1 MLAVDP
7 HPAHR
12 NATRPG
18 VQPFGS
24 MLTTSRIPRAHRR
37 QILRLSKR
45 IVPAPE
51 SAELRRL
58 QNSILTK
65 MGQTVNRNPRLW
77 YRNIEQSQGRC
88 RNQQSV
94 DGRRAQSSPKPRPS
108 PWSRTISTSTVRLH
122 STKPFL
128 PPNPGGWSNASN
140 GTTLQST
147 GFNIKIFRPP
157 CPANYCSSSA
167 IPALLWRAPWRVSP
181 CARLAAQGAGPDSLR
196 TLSNVKG
203 NRSAPSL
210 PTRVTCPH
218 SSQTNRSE
226 PTMCVSAIPWAQSCK
241 C

>member
-77 YRNIEQSQGRC
+77 YRNIEQSQGRY

-94 DGRRAQSSPKPRPS
+94 DSPLGAQSAIMSEF
-108 PWSRTISTSTVRLH
+108 V
-122 STKPFL
+122 
-128 PPNPGGWSNASN
+128 
-140 GTTLQST
+140 
-147 GFNIKIFRPP
+147 FRKKDF
-157 CPANYCSSSA
+157 PA
-167 IPALLWRAPWRVSP
+167 
-181 CARLAAQGAGPDSLR
+181 DSLPNQSVSHRAR
-196 TLSNVKG
+196 TLN
-203 NRSAPSL
+203 P
-210 PTRVTCPH
+210 
-218 SSQTNRSE
+218 
-226 PTMCVSAIPWAQSCK
+226 
-241 C
+241 

>member
-77 YRNIEQSQGRC
+77 YRNVEQSQGRY

-94 DGRRAQSSPKPRPS
+94 DGRRTLSAIRSEFVFRFFGLVRPL
-108 PWSRTISTSTVRLH
+108 RGI
-122 STKPFL
+122 FL
-128 PPNPGGWSNASN
+128 PGFETFYSRRNSHPTFFKLYQGWNEAKMIMQAKMFSAMGVWTSLEGVEKVVISQEVVEGTPNGSRIRRDVIGLQRSGN
-140 GTTLQST
+140 GCERRNDQISGL
-147 GFNIKIFRPP
+147 P
-157 CPANYCSSSA
+157 CPF
-167 IPALLWRAPWRVSP
+167 
-181 CARLAAQGAGPDSLR
+181 G
-196 TLSNVKG
+196 
-203 NRSAPSL
+203 
-210 PTRVTCPH
+210 
-218 SSQTNRSE
+218 
-226 PTMCVSAIPWAQSCK
+226 
-241 C
+241 

>member
-77 YRNIEQSQGRC
+77 YRNIEQSQGRY

-94 DGRRAQSSPKPRPS
+94 DGRRAQSP
-108 PWSRTISTSTVRLH
+108 I
-122 STKPFL
+122 
-128 PPNPGGWSNASN
+128 
-140 GTTLQST
+140 
-147 GFNIKIFRPP
+147 
-157 CPANYCSSSA
+157 
-167 IPALLWRAPWRVSP
+167 
-181 CARLAAQGAGPDSLR
+181 
-196 TLSNVKG
+196 
-203 NRSAPSL
+203 
-210 PTRVTCPH
+210 
-218 SSQTNRSE
+218 RSE
-226 PTMCVSAIPWAQSCK
+226 FVFRSV
-241 C
+241 